1 MGLGGGTKGQRLN
14 GQRLDGLDG
23 LRGFAALVVVPYHTI
38 TGMRPDTIPFLV
50 GTPLFRMEASDPWI
64 TKLWL
69 TIFNGESAVL
79 LFFILSGFVLTRS
92 LVDDFRHYPVVT
104 ATMAFVVRRLL
115 RIFPS
120 LLACLIAIYALSNAA
135 HALIPAADISFS
147 GAQLL
152 ANAALIDFPLN
163 GATWTLQVEMLAIPV
178 MVVAGLLTGRWGVA
192 GAVAA
197 LIAAFVV
204 MRSGQLN
211 FGFLFLVIFQ
221 FYFVAGALAWALSA
235 RQSENTRSFVP
246 WWAILAA
253 FMFVNQLAISPT
265 LAFYLRAGLAGW
277 LVAVLATSPSRVL
290 QHRASV
296 FLGKISYSF
305 YLWNVLFMNLLFSF
319 RDDFPPWMAQ
329 HQALSGLL
337 LAIPIVIATIP
348 LANFVYKH
356 VERPGMALGKKWS
369 DRILAQS
376 IASRANEDV
385 EMTPRSPQ

>member
-1 MGLGGGTKGQRLN
+1 MT
-14 GQRLDGLDG
+14 
-23 LRGFAALVVVPYHTI
+23 
-38 TGMRPDTIPFLV
+38 PDTIPFLV
-50 GTPLFRMEASDPWI
+50 GTPLFKMEASDPWI

-92 LVDDFRHYPVVT
+92 LANDFRHYPVLT
-104 ATMAFVVRRLL
+104 ATMAFMVRRLL

-120 LLACLIAIYALSNAA
+120 LLACLIVIYALSNAT
-135 HALIPAADISFS
+135 HALIPSANISFS

-163 GATWTLQVEMLAIPV
+163 GATWTLQIEMLAIPV
-178 MVVAGLLTGRWGVA
+178 MIVAGLLIGRWGVA

-197 LIAAFVV
+197 LIAALVV
-204 MRSGQLN
+204 TRSGQLN

-221 FYFVAGALAWALSA
+221 FYFVAGALAWVMVA
-235 RQSENTRSFVP
+235 RQSEEKRSLVP

-253 FMFVNQLAISPT
+253 FMIVNQLAISPT

-290 QHRASV
+290 QHPASV

-305 YLWNVLFMNLLFSF
+305 YLWNVLFINLLFSF
-319 RDDFPPWMAQ
+319 RSDFPPWMAQ
-329 HQALSGLL
+329 HQTLSGML

-348 LANFVYKH
+348 LANFIYRY

-369 DRILAQS
+369 DRILARS
-376 IASRANEDV
+376 RESRASKGV
-385 EMTPRSPQ
+385 EMTAAANSAGNEH